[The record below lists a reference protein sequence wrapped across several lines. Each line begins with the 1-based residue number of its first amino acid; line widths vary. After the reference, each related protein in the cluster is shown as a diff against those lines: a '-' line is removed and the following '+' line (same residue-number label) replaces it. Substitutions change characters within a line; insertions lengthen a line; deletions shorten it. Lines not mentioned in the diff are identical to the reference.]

1 MAPKLISCLLVVLVA
16 FCLTAVRGVP
26 PTDNLPT
33 DDNVLEFLEA
43 SFQGILKDK
52 NFRFGSELRDASG
65 KLIKVKKFTTEPM
78 GNINSNSNSN
88 SNSNKNSHSPISSAS
103 SGGKRN
109 LRVVEGEQEEEEEER
124 NLGGAPGNTPANLA
138 NPITACDPSSAFT
151 SVKVGKYNL
160 LYQMVPALPASAGA
174 TTWAA
179 LAAKLALHPTLCVA
193 FNVNS
198 WDAGFLPTFPN
209 FNW

>member
-1 MAPKLISCLLVVLVA
+1 MAPKTIILLLVVLIA
-16 FCLTAVRGVP
+16 FCQTAVHGVP
-26 PTDNLPT
+26 PVDNLPT

-43 SFQGILKDK
+43 SFQGFLKDK
-52 NFRFGSELRDASG
+52 TFRFGNELRDANG
-65 KLIKVKKFTTEPM
+65 KLLKVKKFTTEPM
-78 GNINSNSNSN
+78 GSSSNNN
-88 SNSNKNSHSPISSAS
+88 NNKNPISSAS
-103 SGGKRN
+103 SGGKRKN
-109 LRVVEGEQEEEEEER
+109 LRVVEGEEVEEEQEER
-124 NLGGAPGNTPANLA
+124 NLGGAPGGNTPANLA

-151 SVKVGKYNL
+151 SVKVGNYNL
-160 LYQMVPALPASAGA
+160 LYQMVPSLPATSSGA
-174 TTWAA
+174 STWAA